1 MKETQTVDNI
11 CVLIQPILIVMFL
24 FLIQVRFPELG
35 VILKTI
41 LNSPVFHGYISS
53 SSRRHL
59 ITTKRQLSNR
69 DWRFFLQRLE
79 WFW

>member
-11 CVLIQPILIVMFL
+11 CILIQPILIVMFL
-24 FLIQVRFPELG
+24 FFIQVRFPELG
-35 VILKTI
+35 VILKAI
-41 LNSPVFHGYISS
+41 LNSPVFHGYIS